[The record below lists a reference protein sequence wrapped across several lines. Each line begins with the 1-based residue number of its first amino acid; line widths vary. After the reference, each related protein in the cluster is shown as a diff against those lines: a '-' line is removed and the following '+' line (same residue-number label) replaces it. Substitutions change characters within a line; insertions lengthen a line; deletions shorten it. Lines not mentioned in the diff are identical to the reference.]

1 MFMRMGSKGGSY
13 FHSFDCVSEEELV
26 KWFGII
32 NCDGPQGST
41 NGATYQCWMLSDPDH
56 DELIMNAMTYSWW
69 LQIKSVLKL
78 NNNYES
84 KQKDHPEYDPSSK
97 YDYVFKVLVHNMA
110 NITKKPMTTYALIK
124 QHGLIWDMVVLHLYV
139 SMENQELTKAGKLQ

>member
-1 MFMRMGSKGGSY
+1 M
-13 FHSFDCVSEEELV
+13 V
-26 KWFGII
+26 WII
-32 NCDGPQGST
+32 ICNGTQGST
-41 NGATYQCWMLSDPDH
+41 TEPIHWHWMLSDADH

-84 KQKDHPEYDPSSK
+84 KQKDHPKYDPSSK

-124 QHGLIWDMVVLHLYV
+124 QHGLIWDMVVLQFHV
-139 SMENQELTKAGKLQ
+139 SMENRELTKAGKLQYL